1 MTPTIGQIVHY
12 RLSERDAQDI
22 NRRRHDFSAF
32 TRAYGENGNPGAT
45 GHVGH
50 FGNAVK
56 PGDTFP
62 AMIVKV
68 WDPSVNL
75 QVHLD
80 GNDLFWATSRTQG
93 EQGGQW
99 MWPPRAGFTPVPQDT
114 LADYEYK
121 T

>member
-1 MTPTIGQIVHY
+1 MQY

-32 TRAYGENGNPGAT
+32 TRTYGKNGNPGAT

-50 FGNAVK
+50 FGNAVR
-56 PGDTFP
+56 PGDIFP

-68 WDPSVNL
+68 WDAGVNL

-93 EQGGQW
+93 EDDGQW
-99 MWPPRAGFTPVPQDT
+99 TWPPRVPEYT
-114 LADYEYK
+114 AVPASALADYEYK